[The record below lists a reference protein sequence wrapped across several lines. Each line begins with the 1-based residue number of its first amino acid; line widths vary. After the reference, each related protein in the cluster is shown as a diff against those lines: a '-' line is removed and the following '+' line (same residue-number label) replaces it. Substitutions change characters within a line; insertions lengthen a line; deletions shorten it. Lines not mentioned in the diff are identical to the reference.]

1 MYIRILHS
9 LIRRRPIM
17 ADLIAGI
24 VGKLV
29 HSISPALKES
39 MLALVTEWKGKAA
52 ETKSPWDDLFC
63 DLLIG
68 ILK

>member
-1 MYIRILHS
+1 
-9 LIRRRPIM
+9 M

-24 VGKLV
+24 IGKLV
-29 HSISPALKES
+29 NSISPALKQS
-39 MLALVTEWKGKAA
+39 LLALVTEWKNQAA